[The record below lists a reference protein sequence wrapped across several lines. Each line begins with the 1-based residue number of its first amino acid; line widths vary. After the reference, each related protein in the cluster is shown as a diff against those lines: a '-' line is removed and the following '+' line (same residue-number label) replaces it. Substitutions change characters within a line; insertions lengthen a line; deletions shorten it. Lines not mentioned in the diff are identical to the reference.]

1 MMGAMRSRPV
11 LAALAVRPSSPALR
25 ALFLTATLAA
35 CSSGGGG
42 SVTKTPSTPVNRS
55 PILLSPSE
63 GLGYLAL
70 SAPAAGEGSPL
81 PWLPPDDSGVLVLL
95 PDGAPAPKVGAEVT
109 VVPPLGAPLRLAIGE
124 RTRVPFG
131 CDDNTL
137 EGLSLTPTAKAGAA
151 QVAAL
156 PPGVVWVLPDSSTA
170 ASWKPSGLEVAP
182 RELSPQKRVWA
193 VGSLEIALTVKDR
206 SHATFAAAAGN
217 VWMMSREL
225 ERPHMAGAEDV
236 PIDLTQVVAGMP
248 SVVAAFSF
256 MPTGA
261 ILLVVHT
268 PSYEGHSLSALLY
281 DGATI
286 REVEAMQSYLYACA
300 F

>member
-1 MMGAMRSRPV
+1 MMSAMRSRPGSV
-11 LAALAVRPSSPALR
+11 LSSPARR
-25 ALFLTATLAA
+25 ALFLIATLAA
-35 CSSGGGG
+35 CSSGSGG
-42 SVTKTPSTPVNRS
+42 SVTRTPSTPTNRS
-55 PILLSPSE
+55 PLLLSPSE

-70 SAPAAGEGSPL
+70 SAPSGEAQSPL
-81 PWLPPDDSGVLVLL
+81 QWLPPDDSGVLVLL
-95 PDGAPAPKVGAEVT
+95 PDGVTAPKVGAEVT
-109 VVPPLGAPLRLAIGE
+109 VVPPLGAPLRMAIGE
-124 RTRVPFG
+124 RTSVRYG
-131 CDDNTL
+131 CDNNTI
-137 EGLSLTPTAKAGAA
+137 EGPSLTPTSAPGAA
-151 QVAAL
+151 QVSAL
-156 PPGVVWVLPDSSTA
+156 PPGIVWILPDSPTA
-170 ASWKPSGLEVAP
+170 ATWKPSGLEVAP

-225 ERPHMAGAEDV
+225 ERYSMAGAEDV
-236 PIDLTQVVAGMP
+236 ALDLTQDVPGMP

-256 MPTGA
+256 APTGA

-268 PSYEGHSLSALLY
+268 PTFEGHQLAALLY

-286 REVEAMQSYLYACA
+286 REVESMQSYLYACA